1 MKKQIL
7 KLLSK
12 GLFAVACLS
21 ASTPSQMG
29 LYQPECP
36 KAMAKYSK

>member
-12 GLFAVACLS
+12 GLFAVAFL
-21 ASTPSQMG
+21 AATTPSQVG

-36 KAMAKYSK
+36 KSMAKYTK